1 MYLNIIVASLQVKIV
16 SLADD
21 RAQLGEHCIL
31 LCVIDGWFIA
41 WWCFSSVNSAEN
53 RGESPT
59 NSSLK
64 GSVLTVMVPV
74 EGYKSK
80 LLSRSEVPW
89 PLREISRKDK
99 LKMDTKM
106 VTGNS
111 ETKKGCSN
119 CSLEIIAGNPSD
131 SEISQPDKIYAG
143 S

>member
-1 MYLNIIVASLQVKIV
+1 MTELGLASTAYCFV
-16 SLADD
+16 
-21 RAQLGEHCIL
+21 L
-31 LCVIDGWFIA
+31 LMVGLLLVVLFFCEFGR
-41 WWCFSSVNSAEN
+41 N

-89 PLREISRKDK
+89 PLREIFRKDK

-111 ETKKGCSN
+111 ETKKGCRN